1 MKISLFQEIL
11 QRKQS
16 TKHLIRFVD
25 NKLIATFYSSNNNK
39 QCVNNKKKCNCN
51 VLQKKKK
58 KSRTGKCAHQ
68 CNCKIK
74 MQYA

>member
-1 MKISLFQEIL
+1 MKTSLFQEIL

-51 VLQKKKK
+51 VLQKKNHAQEN
-58 KSRTGKCAHQ
+58 AHI
-68 CNCKIK
+68 NAIAK
-74 MQYA
+74 